1 MTQDE
6 FNDKFRGQFRAFIMD
21 CWSIGKESKDKA
33 RLADGLIIKLDNL
46 LKEMYQ
52 HFNPGTP
59 LESPTAAPAPAAPVK
74 PATPSTPAAPVKPA
88 FTQATPARPN
98 GNGYHINGKN

>member
-59 LESPTAAPAPAAPVK
+59 LESPQPATPAPAAPVK
-74 PATPSTPAAPVKPA
+74 PATPAAPAKPA
-88 FTQATPARPN
+88 FTQATSAPRPN
-98 GNGYHINGKN
+98 GNGYHMNAKN